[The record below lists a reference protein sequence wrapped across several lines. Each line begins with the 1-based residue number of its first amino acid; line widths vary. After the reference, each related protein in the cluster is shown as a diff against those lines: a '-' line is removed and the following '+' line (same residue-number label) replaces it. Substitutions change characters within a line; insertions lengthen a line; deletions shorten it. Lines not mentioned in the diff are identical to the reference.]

1 MRTLTVVPALFL
13 TAMPWVASAQIPGI
27 MPQIKPNRLAPYVP
41 SPQNV
46 VEEMLRAAKV
56 KVGDTVY
63 DLGSGDGRV
72 VITAAQ
78 KFGAKAVGIEIS
90 AKEAKLS
97 REKIAHA
104 KLEDRVK
111 IIEAD
116 ALTADLS
123 GADVVT
129 LYFLTS
135 SNDLLRPHLEKM
147 LKPGAR
153 VVSHDYPIRGWKET
167 RVEQV
172 EAFKRIHHL
181 YIYEIP
187 AK

>member
-1 MRTLTVVPALFL
+1 
-13 TAMPWVASAQIPGI
+13 
-27 MPQIKPNRLAPYVP
+27 
-41 SPQNV
+41 
-46 VEEMLRAAKV
+46 
-56 KVGDTVY
+56 
-63 DLGSGDGRV
+63 
-72 VITAAQ
+72 
-78 KFGAKAVGIEIS
+78 
-90 AKEAKLS
+90 
-97 REKIAHA
+97 
-104 KLEDRVK
+104 VK

-123 GADVVT
+123 DADVVT

-147 LKPGAR
+147 LKTGAR

-181 YIYEIP
+181 YVYEIP